1 MAAKWDEQQKKWLK
15 SEMDLPGYDYSSEY
29 QGVPQQAPSVS
40 ALAAASKPSGLE
52 QFKPQNTAFSAT
64 RKELLKRRHDA
75 LRRWQAGGA
84 PA

>member
-40 ALAAASKPSGLE
+40 
-52 QFKPQNTAFSAT
+52 
-64 RKELLKRRHDA
+64 
-75 LRRWQAGGA
+75 
-84 PA
+84 PAR